1 MKAIVE
7 VTSGGAYI
15 NDAMRI
21 ASQFDNGQPVQAA
34 DYRLHFESA
43 RLLWQHLSG
52 ARLELLDTLNQQGA
66 CSVYALAKA
75 AERNY
80 SNVHRDVAAL
90 EDLGLIE
97 RDPENRV
104 LVPFDAVEI
113 RMPLAK
119 AA

>member
-1 MKAIVE
+1 MKAIVD
-7 VTSGGAYI
+7 VAPYDAVFDTASLQLAAG
-15 NDAMRI
+15 ND
-21 ASQFDNGQPVQAA
+21 A

-52 ARLELLDTLNQQGA
+52 ARLELLDTLNKQGA
-66 CSVYALAKA
+66 CTVYALAKA
-75 AERNY
+75 AGRNY

-97 RDPENRV
+97 RDAQNRV

-113 RMPLAK
+113 RMPLLK
-119 AA
+119 MAA